1 MSESVWWSPSR
12 NSVKVVL
19 RLRKM
24 ESGMLGGQPTKGL
37 VKRIVLHQHGCLTT
51 AAQTTEQESVNKQYI
66 AVKERVM

>member
-1 MSESVWWSPSR
+1 M
-12 NSVKVVL
+12 L

-51 AAQTTEQESVNKQYI
+51 AAQTTAQESVNKQYI
-66 AVKERVM
+66 AARERVM